1 MNGDD
6 YKDQTGAS
14 EEVRAGTTRAPENG
28 TRPSAAETLDE
39 HEALRREVAEWKAKS
54 DEWLDQYRRSIAEFA
69 NYRKRQEREK
79 QQQTVRLSIEVMQ
92 KLLPIV
98 DDLQRAIKNVPQ
110 ELAGV
115 SWVQGIDLIAHKV
128 ESVLTEFQVVPIQA
142 LGTMFDPNF
151 HASLMQA
158 ESDAYPAGTILEE
171 LQTGYM
177 LGDQVLRPTLVKVS
191 SGPGPRH

>member
-1 MNGDD
+1 MNGDN
-6 YKDQTGAS
+6 YKDQTGAP
-14 EEVRAGTTRAPENG
+14 EEVRAESTRAPENG
-28 TRPSAAETLDE
+28 TRPLATETLDE
-39 HEALRREVAEWKAKS
+39 KEALRREVAECKAKA
-54 DEWLDQYRRSIAEFA
+54 DEWLDQYRRSVAEFA

-79 QQQTVRLSIEVMQ
+79 QQQTVRLSIEVMK
-92 KLLPIV
+92 KLLPVV
-98 DDLQRAIKNVPQ
+98 DDLQRAIKNTPR

-115 SWVQGIDLIAHKV
+115 SWVQGIDLIEHKL

-142 LGTMFDPNF
+142 LGATFDPNF

-158 ESDAYPAGTILEE
+158 ESDAYPAGTVMEE

-191 SGPGPRH
+191 NGPGPRQ